1 MADDILILR
10 SISYTSPGRHPNR
23 HDAYFLFGKDI
34 QTRGLH
40 GQLYLK
46 SHGAINLFKRAGLR

>member
-1 MADDILILR
+1 MADKILILR
-10 SISYTSPGRHPNR
+10 QISYTLPGRHLNR
-23 HDAYFLFGKDI
+23 YDVYFLFGKDI

-46 SHGAINLFKRAGLR
+46 SQCSINEVRPR